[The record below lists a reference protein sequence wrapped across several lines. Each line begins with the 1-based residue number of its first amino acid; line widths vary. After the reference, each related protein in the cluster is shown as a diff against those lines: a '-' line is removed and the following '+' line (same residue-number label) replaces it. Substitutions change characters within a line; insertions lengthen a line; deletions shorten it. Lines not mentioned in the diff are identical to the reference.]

1 MRLKSHQ
8 ESEDVHELPAAAT
21 AAPERQEN
29 YVSDEH
35 KFDGKKFSEDLR
47 ARIHADIQAKLG
59 GKTFARGGLIWGGIL
74 LLAGVAFLLDSMG
87 ILPVDRI
94 FRLWPLI
101 LIGVGAAHV
110 LRRENRVWGVLLLLV
125 GTLFLLDN
133 LGFAHFRWAQLWPLA
148 LIVAGV
154 LVMWNS
160 LEARRPISGAAGA
173 RNTLNELA
181 FFGGIE
187 RRVTTQNFEGG
198 VALAIFG
205 GIEIDLRQA
214 GMEADE
220 AVLEVNSVFGGVEVR
235 VPETWHILT
244 EGHGIFGGYT
254 DRTIQTGVEDLNNPK
269 KKTLLIRGAAV
280 FGGVEIKN

>member
-1 MRLKSHQ
+1 M
-8 ESEDVHELPAAAT
+8 
-21 AAPERQEN
+21 
-29 YVSDEH
+29 SDEH
-35 KFDGKKFSEDLR
+35 KFDGKKFGEDLR
-47 ARIHADIQAKLG
+47 TNIEARIHARWG
-59 GKTFARGGLIWGGIL
+59 GKTCASGSLIWGGIL
-74 LLAGVAFLLDSMG
+74 LLLGLAFLLDNLG

-101 LIGVGAAHV
+101 LIGVGATHIA
-110 LRRENRVWGVLLLLV
+110 RGENRVWGVLLTLV
-125 GTLFLLDN
+125 GALFLLDN
-133 LGFAHFRWAQLWPLA
+133 LGFAHFRWGQLWPLA

-160 LEARRPISGAAGA
+160 IEARRPISANPATGA

-187 RRVTTQNFEGG
+187 RRVTTQSFEGG

-220 AVLEVNSVFGGVEVR
+220 AVLEVNSIFGGVEVR

-244 EGHGIFGGYT
+244 QGQGIFGGYT
-254 DRTIQTGVEDLNNPK
+254 DNTRQTGVEDLTNPK